1 MKVNWA
7 TTSGHQAKVDASSKL
22 RLFKREREREKIDLV
37 FILF

>member
-22 RLFKREREREKIDLV
+22 RLFKREREKIDLV
-37 FILF
+37 FIFF